1 MQMLI
6 FRGGERSEAERVR
19 SKQGLQKTRE
29 NIYKLLIKPM
39 KYQEEV
45 PGATAWKTAGK
56 HKDMAGK
63 YKDLTGNQ

>member
-45 PGATAWKTAGK
+45 QGQLHGK
-56 HKDMAGK
+56 QQ
-63 YKDLTGNQ
+63 GNSRTWQGNIRT